1 MLKMKRIFVA
11 MLCLLLALPLCTAC
25 GNASQRTLE
34 GVWEL
39 TDGEDMGYGF
49 GLKFNKD
56 GTMYYGLSSTDMEGN
71 GAMNAK
77 GGVDVSPMSDEEWE
91 ALFEGLGMLY
101 TISYKAKSD
110 TEMDITI
117 KVRDGLGGKESTVV
131 EYQLDGDTLMFD
143 GATYRR
149 VAEK

>member
-1 MLKMKRIFVA
+1 
-11 MLCLLLALPLCTAC
+11 
-25 GNASQRTLE
+25 
-34 GVWEL
+34 
-39 TDGEDMGYGF
+39 
-49 GLKFNKD
+49 
-56 GTMYYGLSSTDMEGN
+56 MEGN
-71 GAMNAK
+71 GAMN
-77 GGVDVSPMSDEEWE
+77 DEEWE